1 MGGGISNK
9 AAHAFRAACGCSI
22 PHLRVPGLHALA
34 IGAFTRGKASRVMT
48 YLSFIIA
55 FAPIVS
61 ARLN

>member
-1 MGGGISNK
+1 LFDTAPSGS
-9 AAHAFRAACGCSI
+9 C
-22 PHLRVPGLHALA
+22 LHALA